1 MEFIGEY
8 LKNIRVKKNYKLSYV
23 SKELNVSNEVLRLI
37 EEDNFPDYL
46 NSVFLIGHIRSY
58 AKFLQLNEEEI
69 IKNYK
74 IQTSYNKNDN
84 IKEITKPI
92 KSDFL
97 FSIPRSLAVFS
108 IILVASS
115 FYFIFY
121 NQNDFNK
128 NFAITPDIPENLI
141 ANIELEE
148 MNIILLQNE
157 KNIYKNRIIKK
168 KVFQKLTLIKI

>member
-1 MEFIGEY
+1 MEFIGEH
-8 LKNIRVKKNYKLSYV
+8 LKNVRVKKNYKLSYI

-84 IKEITKPI
+84 IKEITNPI

-97 FSIPRSLAVFS
+97 FACLYSVCRSISLSKNTLGSNVRSFRS
-108 IILVASS
+108 E
-115 FYFIFY
+115 
-121 NQNDFNK
+121 
-128 NFAITPDIPENLI
+128 ITL
-141 ANIELEE
+141 
-148 MNIILLQNE
+148 
-157 KNIYKNRIIKK
+157 
-168 KVFQKLTLIKI
+168 